1 MSYTQYF
8 SILPFIWEIGK
19 ITSSSIC
26 DVIIFIKSATIPV
39 IVMITLEDITSTSVE
54 IITKLSRKIYHVNRI
69 SHSHIILFIT
79 TSIYLQ
85 CQRCYK
91 YCQWRYVA
99 HRSDCHRK
107 VVIIIMLYMLS
118 TSHFTSTILSIAS
131 TINTQSHFLIGVYY
145 QHFSNIRVFMHLLV
159 IFYGVTCI
167 PVFMRHTLIR
177 NVPVNNISTSLLNTS
192 QR

>member
-69 SHSHIILFIT
+69 SHSQLSYYSSQHP
-79 TSIYLQ
+79 
-85 CQRCYK
+85 
-91 YCQWRYVA
+91 YVCNEK
-99 HRSDCHRK
+99 D
-107 VVIIIMLYMLS
+107 V
-118 TSHFTSTILSIAS
+118 TSIAS
-131 TINTQSHFLIGVYY
+131 GDMSLT
-145 QHFSNIRVFMHLLV
+145 
-159 IFYGVTCI
+159 GVTAI
-167 PVFMRHTLIR
+167 EK
-177 NVPVNNISTSLLNTS
+177 
-192 QR
+192 